1 LQTPKTLECLLIN
14 HAPIIFYLRTN
25 ANSSLPFIVPRKP
38 LYLKRFFIDN
48 THMLR
53 YYRRSVYKGFK
64 GFHRY

>member
-1 LQTPKTLECLLIN
+1 MPTVPSPSLL
-14 HAPIIFYLRTN
+14 T
-25 ANSSLPFIVPRKP
+25 RKP

-64 GFHRY
+64 GFLRY